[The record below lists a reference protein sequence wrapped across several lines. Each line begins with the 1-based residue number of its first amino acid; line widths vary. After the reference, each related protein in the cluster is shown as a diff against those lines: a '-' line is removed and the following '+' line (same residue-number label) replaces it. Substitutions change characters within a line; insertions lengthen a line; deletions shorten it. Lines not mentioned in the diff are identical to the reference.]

1 MMRMKNI
8 MPLGRLSVLIAVTL
22 LHWVAPSHASERDG
36 GIVANAKSEN
46 ATTITVQRES
56 LHQLGNMLID
66 WADKSLRHGHID
78 VLPGVTIERNHSVPR
93 TEARSHSTVEQRL
106 RDFAD
111 SCVINVDVGRALG
124 TGRIFF
130 FKGLKKMMW
139 PLFIGLQVVKTALLA
154 LFLPSLIGSLGKIVG
169 KGLSSVSSFGQP
181 QEPVEDLEF
190 KDNTYLDNE
199 SSYST
204 GAGNGGM
211 TTSQNGGTTSYMQQ
225 DNKYGNGLY
234 DGATSETQ
242 NSIVKFGPHGQKVS
256 YMMSPDGNYYSKY
269 HNSMMSAKRDDFK
282 IFHDIPASSMLLT
295 NYDPFYS
302 PLLSRLDAIFQQ
314 LGLGTGEEACRQKLV
329 CLMYASPAKYA
340 PYSNLISAQLSR
352 ELNELKKPTSDNPD
366 IMRFFKYMKAAKDG
380 QDGVNCDMTN
390 RDCIDLK
397 DNTSPAMITT
407 FNDINKLVQAR
418 KLH

>member
-1 MMRMKNI
+1 MTNSMT
-8 MPLGRLSVLIAVTL
+8 LGRLSVIIVVTL
-22 LHWVAPSHASERDG
+22 LHWVTPSHADG
-36 GIVANAKSEN
+36 GSVAESAVKSEN
-46 ATTITVQRES
+46 STVITMRKES
-56 LHQLGNMLID
+56 LDQLGNMLLD
-66 WADKSLRHGHID
+66 WADESLRRGHID
-78 VLPGVTIERNHSVPR
+78 VLPGVTIERNHSAQHSE
-93 TEARSHSTVEQRL
+93 TRSFGSVEKRL
-106 RDFAD
+106 RDFAE

-169 KGLSSVSSFGQP
+169 KGLSSVSAFGQP

-190 KDNTYLDNE
+190 KDNSYLDSE

-204 GAGNGGM
+204 GTGNGM
-211 TTSQNGGTTSYMQQ
+211 TNQNGGATSFMQQ
-225 DNKYGNGLY
+225 DKYGNGVF

-242 NSIVKFGPHGQKVS
+242 NNLVRFGPNGQKV
-256 YMMSPDGNYYSKY
+256 YMMAPNGDYYSKFP
-269 HNSMMSAKRDDFK
+269 NGMMSAKKDDFK
-282 IFHDIPASSMLLT
+282 VFHDIPASSMLLT

-314 LGLGTGEEACRQKLV
+314 LGLGAGEEACRQKLV

-352 ELNELKKPTSDNPD
+352 ELNELKRPTSDNPD

-380 QDGVNCDMTN
+380 QDGVNCDMAN

-407 FNDINKLVQAR
+407 FNDINKLVHAR

>member
-1 MMRMKNI
+1 MMRNAMS
-8 MPLGRLSVLIAVTL
+8 LGRLSVIIAVTL
-22 LHWVAPSHASERDG
+22 LHWVAAAESM
-36 GIVANAKSEN
+36 AKSEN
-46 ATTITVQRES
+46 VGKMQEES
-56 LHQLGNMLID
+56 LSQLGNMVLD
-66 WADKSLRHGHID
+66 WVDESLQRGHIE
-78 VLPGVTIERNHSVPR
+78 VFPGVTIERNHSVSHD
-93 TEARSHSTVEQRL
+93 ESRSFSSVQKRF

-111 SCVINVDVGRALG
+111 SSVVNVDVARAIG
-124 TGRIFF
+124 TARVFF

-169 KGLSSVSSFGQP
+169 KGLSSVSSFGQQ

-190 KDNTYLDNE
+190 KDTSYLDTDNN
-199 SSYST
+199 YVT
-204 GAGNGGM
+204 GTGNTM
-211 TTSQNGGTTSYMQQ
+211 TMGQNGGTSFMQP
-225 DNKYGNGLY
+225 DKYGNGGY
-234 DGATSETQ
+234 GDGATSETQ
-242 NSIVKFGPHGQKVS
+242 NNIVTFGPNGQKVS
-256 YMMSPDGNYYSKY
+256 FMMSPDGGYYSKFG
-269 HNSMMSAKRDDFK
+269 NGMMSAKRDDFK

-314 LGLGTGEEACRQKLV
+314 LGLSAGREACRQKLV

-352 ELNELKKPTSDNPD
+352 ELNELKKPSSDNPD

-380 QDGVNCDMTN
+380 QDGVSCDMMH
-390 RDCIDLK
+390 RDCLDLK

-407 FNDINKLVQAR
+407 FNDINKLVHAR
-418 KLH
+418 KLIR